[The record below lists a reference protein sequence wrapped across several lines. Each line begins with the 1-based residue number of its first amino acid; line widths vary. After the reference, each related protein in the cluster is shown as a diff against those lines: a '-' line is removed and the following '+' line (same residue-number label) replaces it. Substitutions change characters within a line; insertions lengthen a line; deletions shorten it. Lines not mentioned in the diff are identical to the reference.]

1 MSARRSTSSTAPAS
15 STTARCCSRAR
26 QVRSS
31 PTKMFAGSI
40 SARASS
46 FSTMG
51 LGPRLDLRQSQQLV
65 MTPQLQQAIKLLTLS
80 NLELETYVAEEI
92 EKNPLL
98 ETAGEEGGDPPA
110 ADDAG
115 PVESFDGG
123 DDFDAPDEPTADRLI
138 AA

>member
-1 MSARRSTSSTAPAS
+1 MSGRRSTSSTAPAS

-26 QVRSS
+26 PARSS

-46 FSTMG
+46 SSTMG

-98 ETAGEEGGDPPA
+98 ETGGEEGGDPPA
-110 ADDAG
+110 AADDAG
-115 PVESFDGG
+115 PVEGFDGG
-123 DDFDAPDEPTADRLI
+123 DDFDAPDEP
-138 AA
+138 